1 MSDVLLD
8 WQSLLI
14 LNHQRLFGT
23 VQRVDGK
30 EGPELACRGWPGV
43 GSGWRHILDR
53 LCQRIEAATASEP
66 AATFEFVQIKEKY
79 GTLRAYDW
87 SSGLSPA
94 AELAVDTAIELA
106 EARSAFVCEKCGERG
121 HLWDDHGWY
130 RTACDEH
137 GKGRPL
143 PPKPGRAGIG
153 IITQYV
159 GDRRLVTARRYDFDR
174 DAFTPIAVPA
184 DYDAESGR
192 WRDEQDE
199 S

>member
-8 WQSLLI
+8 WRSLLI

-30 EGPELACRGWPGV
+30 EGTELACPGWPGV
-43 GSGWRHILDR
+43 GSGWRHILER
-53 LCQRIEAATASEP
+53 LCQRIEAAIASEP
-66 AATFEFVQIKEKY
+66 AVSFRFLQIKEKF
-79 GTLRAYDW
+79 GTLRAYHR

-106 EARSAFVCEKCGERG
+106 EARSAFVCEQCGQRG
-121 HLWDDHGWY
+121 HLWNDHGWY

-137 GKGRPL
+137 GQGRPL
-143 PPKPGRAGIG
+143 PPKPGRAGIEIG
-153 IITQYV
+153 CHYV
-159 GDRRLVTARRYDFDR
+159 EDRRLVTARRYDFDR
-174 DAFTPIAVPA
+174 DAFTPIEVPA
-184 DYDAESGR
+184 DYDVERGC
-192 WRDEQDE
+192 WRDELDE

>member
-8 WQSLLI
+8 WRSLLI

-23 VQRVDGK
+23 IKRVDGK
-30 EGPELACRGWPGV
+30 EGTELVCRGWPSV
-43 GSGWRHILDR
+43 GSGWRQILER
-53 LCQRIEAATASEP
+53 LCQRVEAAISPEP
-66 AATFEFVQIKEKY
+66 AASVEFVQIKEKFA
-79 GTLRAYDW
+79 TLRAYHW
-87 SSGLSPA
+87 SSGLSSA

-106 EARSAFVCEKCGERG
+106 EARSAFVCEQCGKRG

-137 GKGRPL
+137 GEGRPL
-143 PPKPGRAGIG
+143 LPAPGHAGIE
-153 IITQYV
+153 IRYHYV
-159 GDRRLVTARRYDFDR
+159 GDRRVVTARRYDFDR

-184 DYDAESGR
+184 DYDVESGR
-192 WRDEQDE
+192 WRDEDE